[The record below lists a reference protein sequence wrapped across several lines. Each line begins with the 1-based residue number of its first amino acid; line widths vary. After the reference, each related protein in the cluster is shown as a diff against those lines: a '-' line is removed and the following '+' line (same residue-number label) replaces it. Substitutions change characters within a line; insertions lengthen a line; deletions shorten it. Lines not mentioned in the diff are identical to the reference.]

1 MKSITL
7 MAIAIT
13 ACLFFAC
20 KKSDLPRKRTTTT
33 LCQIT
38 RVQSVYANG
47 DPGRAL
53 NYLYDGN
60 LLDSIYGGSTS
71 SPNPFFKAHIE
82 YNGQQQPVSLY
93 MGCCWFTTWQYQ
105 NNRVYKIQNLSQDWY
120 TYFYDTTGRV
130 IRRDSPIDTLWWQ
143 YSDNSRN
150 FTKRTYRSSQ
160 GPASDTIVINYQYD
174 NKINPLSQWPN
185 FPLNPFSFDLFDTM
199 ERVFE
204 PIPDNNWT
212 YSATS
217 LQGFT
222 FQEVF
227 YTYTYNNN
235 YPATAQLQWITHSP
249 SAPDVEKQINKTYTY
264 AFDSLSARY
273 SKKL

>member
-1 MKSITL
+1 MKCITL
-7 MAIAIT
+7 MAVAIT

-20 KKSDLPRKRTTTT
+20 HKTDVPLNARTTT

-47 DPGRAL
+47 NPGRAF
-53 NYLYDGN
+53 NYIYDSTGI
-60 LLDSIYGGSTS
+60 LDSLNGGPTS
-71 SPNPFFKAHIE
+71 IPFPVIAAHIE
-82 YNGQQQPVSLY
+82 YNAQQMPVLVNVAGS
-93 MGCCWFTTWQYQ
+93 WFTTWQYQ
-105 NNRVYKIQNLSQDWY
+105 QNKVVTIKNLGQDWFAY
-120 TYFYDTTGRV
+120 TYDTTGR
-130 IRRDSPIDTLWWQ
+130 ITRRDSPVDTIWYQ

-185 FPLNPFSFDLFDTM
+185 FPLNPFAYDLVDSQ

-204 PIPDNNWT
+204 PIPENNWT
-212 YSATS
+212 YAASST
-217 LQGFT
+217 QGFT

-227 YTYTYNNN
+227 YTYAYNND
-235 YPATAQLQWITHSP
+235 YPATAGLRQVIHST
-249 SAPDVEKQINKTYTY
+249 SGPDQEKLIDNTYTY
-264 AFDSLSARY
+264 DCASQRASY
-273 SKKL
+273 TKK

>member
-7 MAIAIT
+7 MAVAIT

-20 KKSDLPRKRTTTT
+20 QKKSDAPHKRTTE

-53 NYLYDGN
+53 NYLYDGS

-71 SPNPFFKAHIE
+71 SPNPFFKAHIG

-120 TYFYDTTGRV
+120 TYFYDSTGRV

-150 FTKRTYRSSQ
+150 FTKRTYRGSQ
-160 GPASDTIVINYQYD
+160 APASDSIVINYQYD

-185 FPLNPFSFDLFDTM
+185 FPLNPFSFDLFDTQ

-212 YSATS
+212 YAATS

-227 YTYTYNNN
+227 YTYTYSNN

-249 SAPDVEKQINKTYTY
+249 SAPDVEKLLNNTYTY
-264 AFDSLSARY
+264 ACDSLSARY
-273 SKKL
+273 SKK